1 MFSFP
6 LMHNGTHS
14 HIASHNQLICGSEAL
29 RTLFPHS
36 KTSIYLDH
44 ASIGPLSLRVRAAL
58 QAHLLARSEGAV
70 NTFAQDLEYLKQCRK
85 NLASLI
91 NAESPDRI
99 AFFMN
104 TSDALNVVPT
114 GLQWSAGDRI
124 VVNDLEFPANVY
136 PYWNVKKYGVELDI
150 LPTRD
155 GEVTPEMIEQA
166 ITGSGGRVRL
176 VSLSA
181 VQFLSGFRA
190 DLAAIGEVCKRHG
203 VLFVVDAIQAAGAVP
218 LDVQGMSIDALAC
231 GAQKWLLSTTGLAF
245 LYISEEL
252 QHRIAQTNLGWIS
265 VAKPWD
271 FFHYDQPLSATATRY
286 ENGTLNFPGVLALGA
301 SVQTFLEIGVSNIE
315 QHLQTLTQ
323 QLMDGLTGN
332 PAFTHVTD
340 FSPERRAGI
349 VSATL
354 ANTAGGDALCEKFLQ
369 RNITISLREGRLR
382 FAPHCYNTTAEI
394 AQTLDVVRDLTMA
407 VV

>member
-1 MFSFP
+1 
-6 LMHNGTHS
+6 MHNGTHL
-14 HIASHNQLICGSEAL
+14 HIASHDQILCGSEEL
-29 RTLFPHS
+29 RALFPHT

-44 ASIGPLSLRVRAAL
+44 ASIGPLSVRVRAAL
-58 QAHLLARSEGAV
+58 EAHLLGRSEGAV
-70 NTFAQDLEYLKQCRK
+70 NTFFQDLELVKQCRK
-85 NLASLI
+85 NLATLI

-136 PYWNVKKYGVELDI
+136 PYWNLKKHGVELDI

-155 GEVTPEMIEQA
+155 GEVTPDMIEQA
-166 ITGSGGRVRL
+166 ITDSGGRVRI

-190 DLAAIGEVCKRHG
+190 DMAAIGAICKRYG
-203 VLFVVDAIQAAGAVP
+203 VIFIVDAIQAAGAVP
-218 LDVQGMSIDALAC
+218 LDVQAMSIDALAC
-231 GAQKWLLSTTGLAF
+231 GAQKWLMSTTGLAF
-245 LYISEEL
+245 LYITEEL
-252 QHRIAQTNLGWIS
+252 QQRVEQANLGWIS

-271 FFHYDQPLSATATRY
+271 FFRYEQPLSATATRY
-286 ENGTLNFPGVLALGA
+286 ENGTLNFPGAIALGE
-301 SVQTFLEIGVSNIE
+301 SVKTFLEIGVSNIE
-315 QHLQTLTQ
+315 RHLQMLTQ
-323 QLMDGLTGN
+323 LLMDGLCEN

-340 FSPERRAGI
+340 FAPERRAGI

-354 ANTAGGDALCEKFLQ
+354 ADQASGDALCEKFLQ
-369 RNITISLREGRLR
+369 RNITISLRDGRLR
-382 FAPHCYNTTAEI
+382 FAPHCYNTAEEI
-394 AQTLDVVRDLTMA
+394 AQTLDVVRDLTMVA
-407 VV
+407 V